1 MPLFTPKEILDTGEL
16 FRSVSPG
23 NRNLISGIM
32 IGHNTAEDP
41 TTLPE
46 MINVAMTLI
55 NSGKP
60 A

>member
-1 MPLFTPKEILDTGEL
+1 MPLFTPKEILETGEL
-16 FRSVSPG
+16 FRLVSPG
-23 NRNLISGIM
+23 NRKLISGIM

-46 MINVAMTLI
+46 MINIAMTL
-55 NSGKP
+55 NNGGKS